1 MQGIPLTSKEPITL
15 QQSIIAG
22 AFSGL
27 PVCLLLTP
35 AELIKCRLQV
45 EGMNPHTAN
54 LSTQPWQLVRQ
65 IVAKDGIAGLY
76 RGNLITV
83 AREIPSGAA
92 IYVAYDISKNFFD
105 SHVGPL
111 MVTPLICGAIGGV
124 ATTLAS
130 YPQDIIKTNI
140 QVAETGKHHGKLSI
154 SQVAQNIYYREGFS
168 GFWRGF
174 LPSATRAVLVESI
187 TFLVYDFCKNL
198 FDPRS

>member
-1 MQGIPLTSKEPITL
+1 MQGIPLNSKEPITL
-15 QQSIIAG
+15 KQSMIAG

-35 AELIKCRLQV
+35 TELIKCRLQV
-45 EGMNPHTAN
+45 EGMHHHQAGQ
-54 LSTQPWQLVRQ
+54 STQPWQLVRQ
-65 IVAKDGIAGLY
+65 IVAKDGVSGLY

-92 IYVAYDISKNFFD
+92 IYVAYDLSKNFFD
-105 SHVGPL
+105 SHLGPL
-111 MVTPLICGAIGGV
+111 VMTPLICGAIGGV

-140 QVAETGKHHGKLSI
+140 QVVDAGKHQLSVG
-154 SQVAQNIYYREGFS
+154 QVAQSIFHREGLR

-198 FDPRS
+198 FDRS